1 MEMISDKNNNL
12 DKLYYNDFLCKKRR
26 TKMKEPETGKKENTG
41 KSGYSITT
49 WRLHLWCRHPEW
61 LRTTQEFYN
70 RIAEF
75 YYNLLLDHTDLWEMG
90 SQQTLR
96 ELEIMSIPGRGG
108 RIPSDPLPWQKVPLY
123 FRRAAANEGIA
134 SAKSYLSRF
143 AQDEKIGRAEKLNA
157 AVTYYKGMY
166 QDFSAK
172 EITLR
177 VWTGDTWTWMHCR
190 LSGRDFPENARLMSP
205 SVVFEYKYDMLHVPV
220 RQNNENTAT
229 VRQRMQAGCRI
240 LCIQFTNSDAFA
252 VGVVLDGTGQEI
264 AVKFWKGG
272 KEYSHHCRKLLEKI
286 QKSQEA
292 TGGRQTGRV
301 DQKYWMHLKHLSEHY
316 GHQVT
321 SQILRF
327 AVEQDVSVI
336 VLPRYN
342 QEYSRNVMKGSGNWG
357 PLHLST
363 RIRQYLDYKAWKNG
377 IIVIEVHATGI
388 STNCA
393 RCGAEIIRTDTRAE
407 LCCCANGHQTNRYLN
422 AVRNLGKK
430 WASLTLWYP
439 PAGRIREELPAP
451 GPDAPRTRRSE
462 AWWRSGTSP
471 PGTGRTGTGPGFPTY
486 ASDWRILGGGAHRSA
501 GRSAGRPG
509 GR

>member
-1 MEMISDKNNNL
+1 
-12 DKLYYNDFLCKKRR
+12 
-26 TKMKEPETGKKENTG
+26 MKEPETGKKENTG

-75 YYNLLLDHTDLWEMG
+75 YYNLLLDHTDLWELG

-166 QDFSAK
+166 QDFSTK

-252 VGVVLDGTGQEI
+252 AGVWV
-264 AVKFWKGG
+264 
-272 KEYSHHCRKLLEKI
+272 R
-286 QKSQEA
+286 
-292 TGGRQTGRV
+292 
-301 DQKYWMHLKHLSEHY
+301 
-316 GHQVT
+316 
-321 SQILRF
+321 
-327 AVEQDVSVI
+327 
-336 VLPRYN
+336 
-342 QEYSRNVMKGSGNWG
+342 
-357 PLHLST
+357 
-363 RIRQYLDYKAWKNG
+363 
-377 IIVIEVHATGI
+377 I
-388 STNCA
+388 STNT
-393 RCGAEIIRTDTRAE
+393 I
-407 LCCCANGHQTNRYLN
+407 
-422 AVRNLGKK
+422 
-430 WASLTLWYP
+430 
-439 PAGRIREELPAP
+439 
-451 GPDAPRTRRSE
+451 
-462 AWWRSGTSP
+462 
-471 PGTGRTGTGPGFPTY
+471 TG
-486 ASDWRILGGGAHRSA
+486 
-501 GRSAGRPG
+501 
-509 GR
+509 

>member
-1 MEMISDKNNNL
+1 
-12 DKLYYNDFLCKKRR
+12 
-26 TKMKEPETGKKENTG
+26 MKEPETGKKENTG

-252 VGVVLDGTGQEI
+252 AGVVLDGTGQEI

-272 KEYSHHCRKLLEKI
+272 NEYSHHCRKLLEKI

-342 QEYSRNVMKGSGNWG
+342 QEYSRRKM
-357 PLHLST
+357 
-363 RIRQYLDYKAWKNG
+363 
-377 IIVIEVHATGI
+377 
-388 STNCA
+388 
-393 RCGAEIIRTDTRAE
+393 
-407 LCCCANGHQTNRYLN
+407 
-422 AVRNLGKK
+422 
-430 WASLTLWYP
+430 
-439 PAGRIREELPAP
+439 
-451 GPDAPRTRRSE
+451 
-462 AWWRSGTSP
+462 
-471 PGTGRTGTGPGFPTY
+471 
-486 ASDWRILGGGAHRSA
+486 
-501 GRSAGRPG
+501 
-509 GR
+509 

>member
-1 MEMISDKNNNL
+1 
-12 DKLYYNDFLCKKRR
+12 
-26 TKMKEPETGKKENTG
+26 MKEPETGKKENTG

-75 YYNLLLDHTDLWEMG
+75 YYKLLLDHTELWELG

-143 AQDEKIGRAEKLNA
+143 TQDEKIGRAEKLNA
-157 AVTYYKGMY
+157 AVTYYKGRY

-229 VRQRMQAGCRI
+229 VRQRMQAG
-240 LCIQFTNSDAFA
+240 FD
-252 VGVVLDGTGQEI
+252 GVLTYNQVQPMLSKYKIFVPKKRKYYIETL
-264 AVKFWKGG
+264 
-272 KEYSHHCRKLLEKI
+272 YSHYQHTHYASQLDLTRKIIEEKYPDYLKSYDDVVKQTYGYMFNMMIMQRKYLDEYCKWLFDILFELEKRI
-286 QKSQEA
+286 SPQNLSAFQ
-292 TGGRQTGRV
+292 GRFYGR
-301 DQKYWMHLKHLSEHY
+301 
-316 GHQVT
+316 
-321 SQILRF
+321 
-327 AVEQDVSVI
+327 
-336 VLPRYN
+336 
-342 QEYSRNVMKGSGNWG
+342 
-357 PLHLST
+357 
-363 RIRQYLDYKAWKNG
+363 
-377 IIVIEVHATGI
+377 I
-388 STNCA
+388 S
-393 RCGAEIIRTDTRAE
+393 EIIFNVWLDE
-407 LCCCANGHQTNRYLN
+407 Q
-422 AVRNLGKK
+422 
-430 WASLTLWYP
+430 
-439 PAGRIREELPAP
+439 I
-451 GPDAPRTRRSE
+451 RTRRIKKNE
-462 AWWRSGTSP
+462 IKELPYEHMEKINWWKKGTAFLKAKFVGKRYEGS
-471 PGTGRTGTGPGFPTY
+471 F
-486 ASDWRILGGGAHRSA
+486 
-501 GRSAGRPG
+501 
-509 GR
+509 

>member
-12 DKLYYNDFLCKKRR
+12 DKLYYNDFSLQKTENQNERTGNRQKRKHRKKRLQHHYLA
-26 TKMKEPETGKKENTG
+26 TASLVQT
-41 KSGYSITT
+41 SGM
-49 WRLHLWCRHPEW
+49 

-75 YYNLLLDHTDLWEMG
+75 YYNLLLDHTDLWELG

-172 EITLR
+172 EITLC

-190 LSGRDFPENARLMSP
+190 AVRQRLSGNARLMSP

-272 KEYSHHCRKLLEKI
+272 NEYSHHCRKLLEKI

-316 GHQVT
+316 AHEIS
-321 SQILRF
+321 SQIIGFCL
-327 AVEQDVSVI
+327 EKQVSLI
-336 VLPRYN
+336 VLPKYKK
-342 QEYSRNVMKGSGNWG
+342 EYTDYVMIGSGNWSTM
-357 PLHLST
+357 HLSSG
-363 RIRQYLDYKAWKNG
+363 IRSNLPIKHGKTAFWSLKPMQKGYPKPAL
-377 IIVIEVHATGI
+377 
-388 STNCA
+388 S
-393 RCGAEIIRTDTRAE
+393 
-407 LCCCANGHQTNRYLN
+407 
-422 AVRNLGKK
+422 AVRQLRQQTAKQMNI
-430 WASLTLWYP
+430 P
-439 PAGRIREELPAP
+439 V
-451 GPDAPRTRRSE
+451 
-462 AWWRSGTSP
+462 
-471 PGTGRTGTGPGFPTY
+471 RTGTEE
-486 ASDWRILGGGAHRSA
+486 AEA
-501 GRSAGRPG
+501 
-509 GR
+509 

>member
-1 MEMISDKNNNL
+1 
-12 DKLYYNDFLCKKRR
+12 
-26 TKMKEPETGKKENTG
+26 MKEPETGKKENTG

-96 ELEIMSIPGRGG
+96 ELEIMSSSGRGG

-177 VWTGDTWTWMHCR
+177 VWTGDTWTWLHCR

-229 VRQRMQAGCRI
+229 VRQRMQDTLYSVYKQGG
-240 LCIQFTNSDAFA
+240 LC
-252 VGVVLDGTGQEI
+252 
-264 AVKFWKGG
+264 
-272 KEYSHHCRKLLEKI
+272 
-286 QKSQEA
+286 
-292 TGGRQTGRV
+292 GR
-301 DQKYWMHLKHLSEHY
+301 
-316 GHQVT
+316 
-321 SQILRF
+321 
-327 AVEQDVSVI
+327 
-336 VLPRYN
+336 
-342 QEYSRNVMKGSGNWG
+342 
-357 PLHLST
+357 
-363 RIRQYLDYKAWKNG
+363 
-377 IIVIEVHATGI
+377 
-388 STNCA
+388 NC
-393 RCGAEIIRTDTRAE
+393 
-407 LCCCANGHQTNRYLN
+407 
-422 AVRNLGKK
+422 
-430 WASLTLWYP
+430 
-439 PAGRIREELPAP
+439 
-451 GPDAPRTRRSE
+451 
-462 AWWRSGTSP
+462 
-471 PGTGRTGTGPGFPTY
+471 F
-486 ASDWRILGGGAHRSA
+486 
-501 GRSAGRPG
+501 
-509 GR
+509 

>member
-1 MEMISDKNNNL
+1 MLSLIKIQKLCNLRENHLSLMEMISDKNNNL

-75 YYNLLLDHTDLWEMG
+75 YYNLLLNHTDLWEMG

-190 LSGRDFPENARLMSP
+190 CQAETSG
-205 SVVFEYKYDMLHVPV
+205 K
-220 RQNNENTAT
+220 
-229 VRQRMQAGCRI
+229 
-240 LCIQFTNSDAFA
+240 
-252 VGVVLDGTGQEI
+252 
-264 AVKFWKGG
+264 
-272 KEYSHHCRKLLEKI
+272 
-286 QKSQEA
+286 
-292 TGGRQTGRV
+292 RQT
-301 DQKYWMHLKHLSEHY
+301 H
-316 GHQVT
+316 VT
-321 SQILRF
+321 
-327 AVEQDVSVI
+327 
-336 VLPRYN
+336 
-342 QEYSRNVMKGSGNWG
+342 
-357 PLHLST
+357 
-363 RIRQYLDYKAWKNG
+363 IR
-377 IIVIEVHATGI
+377 
-388 STNCA
+388 S
-393 RCGAEIIRTDTRAE
+393 
-407 LCCCANGHQTNRYLN
+407 
-422 AVRNLGKK
+422 
-430 WASLTLWYP
+430 
-439 PAGRIREELPAP
+439 
-451 GPDAPRTRRSE
+451 
-462 AWWRSGTSP
+462 
-471 PGTGRTGTGPGFPTY
+471 F
-486 ASDWRILGGGAHRSA
+486 
-501 GRSAGRPG
+501 
-509 GR
+509 

>member
-1 MEMISDKNNNL
+1 MI
-12 DKLYYNDFLCKKRR
+12 FLCKKRR

-252 VGVVLDGTGQEI
+252 AGVVLDGTGQEI

-272 KEYSHHCRKLLEKI
+272 NEYSHHCRKLLEKI

-321 SQILRF
+321 SQILFDILFELEKRIDPQELSAFQGRF
-327 AVEQDVSVI
+327 YGRVSEI
-336 VLPRYN
+336 IF
-342 QEYSRNVMKGSGNWG
+342 NVW
-357 PLHLST
+357 
-363 RIRQYLDYKAWKNG
+363 LD
-377 IIVIEVHATGI
+377 
-388 STNCA
+388 
-393 RCGAEIIRTDTRAE
+393 AEIK
-407 LCCCANGHQTNRYLN
+407 
-422 AVRNLGKK
+422 LGKIK
-430 WASLTLWYP
+430 KNE
-439 PAGRIREELPAP
+439 IKELPYQHM
-451 GPDAPRTRRSE
+451 E
-462 AWWRSGTSP
+462 KINWWKKSTAFLKAKFVGKRYEGS
-471 PGTGRTGTGPGFPTY
+471 F
-486 ASDWRILGGGAHRSA
+486 
-501 GRSAGRPG
+501 
-509 GR
+509 